1 MSLILKLRGSRAVSA
16 FRLDKV
22 NSRLATIQQSVQA
35 VAAEHWHFVEA
46 ERPLAA
52 RETEVLERLLQYGEP
67 ARAGEG
73 RMLLSVPRLG
83 TISPWSS
90 KATDIARRCGLEA
103 VRRVERGTAW
113 FFSGGRALDSELH
126 RILDGA
132 SQEETLFGM
141 IKTTHARN
149 PAGTVVAY
157 SDNAAVI
164 EGRAIARFY
173 PGSDGR
179 YGYRDEVTHTLMKC
193 ETHNHPT
200 AISPFP
206 GAG

>member
-22 NSRLATIQQSVQA
+22 NSRLATIQQSVQT

-113 FFSGGRALDSELH
+113 IFSSKPAFDGHQILELIHDRMTETWLRSLAEADALFRA
-126 RILDGA
+126 
-132 SQEETLFGM
+132 
-141 IKTTHARN
+141 
-149 PAGTVVAY
+149 Y
-157 SDNAAVI
+157 
-164 EGRAIARFY
+164 
-173 PGSDGR
+173 
-179 YGYRDEVTHTLMKC
+179 
-193 ETHNHPT
+193 HPRP
-200 AISPFP
+200 I
-206 GAG
+206 